1 MSIFNQRRLTN
12 ATFKLDIERMR
23 QGWYSDKY
31 FENVYHMLTTLSE
44 QGYTFQ
50 AESPRDL
57 DSRFKGS
64 SVGDLE
70 VEIQWFTRRKPAA
83 LVAGVDK
90 ALSMLYHCTG
100 YADDEGKF
108 VSTWDRLEVEAV
120 QDGVFV
126 HYNGDPMSVQ
136 PVLKVRGVYRYM
148 AMLETPTLGILSR
161 ASRIATNVYNTLVA
175 ARGKPILFFP
185 ARFDVHEVQAADG
198 YAYDIAVQ
206 RYNQD
211 YHQHLT
217 SFVSTDAQ
225 GDWWGGPGGGTV
237 PHAVIACFFANTV
250 EAMLYFASSQPLPVP
265 RIALVDFE
273 NDCVATSLA
282 VAKAMFMRYK
292 AHKEA
297 GEESE
302 AKKYV
307 LFGVRLDTSNSMRDA
322 SLEPI
327 GDPALDMGVNPR
339 LVGAVRKALD
349 SDWEGWGLPV
359 SWHDE
364 ARTYCENVRIVVSGG
379 FNPEKITLFE
389 RLGVPVDI
397 YGVGSSL
404 MSNDDTTNTDYSA
417 DVVRIKVGGEWLDMA
432 KVGRRACPNPDL
444 QPVPID
450 YARRVDCC
458 ADLNKVSA

>member
-1 MSIFNQRRLTN
+1 MSIFNEKRLTN
-12 ATFKLDIERMR
+12 ATFKLDIDRMR
-23 QGWYSDKY
+23 EGWYSDKY

-50 AESPRDL
+50 VESPRGL
-57 DSRFKGS
+57 NSRFKGIP
-64 SVGDLE
+64 VGDLE

-100 YADDEGKF
+100 YEDDRGEF
-108 VSTWDRLEVEAV
+108 VSTWDQLDVEAV

-126 HYNGDPMSVQ
+126 RYNGSPLDVQ
-136 PVLKVRGVYRYM
+136 PVLKVRGIYRYM
-148 AMLETPTLGILSR
+148 AMLETPTLGIMSR

-175 ARGKPILFFP
+175 AHGKPILFFP

-206 RYNQD
+206 RYNMD
-211 YHQHLT
+211 YHQQLT

-225 GDWWGGPGGGTV
+225 GDWWGAPGGGTV

-250 EAMLYFASSQPLPVP
+250 EAMLCFASSQPLAVP
-265 RIALVDFE
+265 RIALIDFE
-273 NDCVATSLA
+273 NDCVTTSLA
-282 VAKAMFMRYK
+282 VAKAMFQRYWALK
-292 AHKEA
+292 DA

-302 AKKYV
+302 AQKFV
-307 LFGVRLDTSNSMRDA
+307 LFGVRLDTGSSMRDA

-327 GDPALDMGVNPR
+327 GDPALDLGVNPR
-339 LVGAVRKALD
+339 LVGAVRSALD
-349 SDWEGWGLPV
+349 SAWESWDLPA
-359 SWHDE
+359 SWHEE
-364 ARTYCENVRIVVSGG
+364 AQAYCKNIRIVVSGG
-379 FNPEKITLFE
+379 FDPEKITLFE
-389 RLGVPVDI
+389 SLGVPVDI

-404 MSNDDTTNTDYSA
+404 MANDDSTNTDYSA
-417 DVVRIKVGGEWLDMA
+417 DVVRVKVEGEWLDMA

-444 QPVPID
+444 QPVLVD
-450 YARRVDCC
+450 YAERVDCC
-458 ADLNKVSA
+458 ADLNKGSA